1 MTTYVWADG
10 IIQEEQADTVALN
23 DGSGTDWL
31 ILQGTAVPIWRL
43 LAKPRTAEAI
53 AAELGSAYRGDAA
66 EIRRDI
72 EDVVARLLEKNLIR
86 EAP

>member
-10 IIQEEQADTVALN
+10 VIQEEQTDTVALN
-23 DGSGTDWL
+23 DGSGADWL

-43 LAKPRTAEAI
+43 LAEPRSAEAI
-53 AAELGSAYRGDAA
+53 AAELGSAYEGDAS
-66 EIRRDI
+66 EIRRDV
-72 EDVVARLLEKNLIR
+72 ETVVAQLLEKNLIR